1 MQKVQQQCQKMLA
14 HRAQL
19 NFQTANIRK
28 AALKLEAA
36 MTNAA
41 TYYFS
46 SIKGNPYILLVRL
59 SINSPPATLQSRNK
73 MLIQS
78 HRLARKQSQSSKQLL
93 TV

>member
-46 SIKGNPYILLVRL
+46 SIKAIRIYC
-59 SINSPPATLQSRNK
+59 
-73 MLIQS
+73 
-78 HRLARKQSQSSKQLL
+78 
-93 TV
+93 